1 MSFQAT
7 VNTRPAPAV
16 VGDYAS
22 DNPRDIYPAGPG
34 GLVAGSSGLNVG
46 RFAWVSNAGQDWDAG
61 PAIANNFGSGP
72 VTGWVHRRQ
81 QALIT
86 TYLAESGISIPQG
99 FMVDLLTGG
108 DIWVANS
115 GSSQALYGHKAYANY
130 STGAVTF
137 AATGAPTAGGVSDAS
152 ATISAGTASVTG
164 SIAGNILTVTAGTG
178 LVIGGVISG
187 GATVSGTQIVSQLTT
202 TVVGGIGTYVLSI
215 GEQTV
220 ASRTIAQTYG
230 LMTVNTLA
238 SGAFAVGQLLTG
250 GGTVLTGTYITA
262 FGTASGGAGT
272 YILNLTQAPSPQ
284 LLTSY
289 ATVETKWYATH
300 SALTGEIVKCS
311 SHALG

>member
-34 GLVAGSSGLNVG
+34 GLVAGSSGLTVG
-46 RFAWVSNAGQDWDAG
+46 RFAWVSNVGQDWDGG
-61 PAIANNFGSGP
+61 PAIVNNFGSGP
-72 VTGWVHRRQ
+72 VSGWVHRRQ

-86 TYLAESGISIPQG
+86 TYLAEAGMLVPQG
-99 FMVDLLTGG
+99 YMVDLLTGG
-108 DIWVANS
+108 DIWVANG
-115 GSSQALYGHKAYANY
+115 GSSEALYGQKAYANY

-137 AATGAPTAGGVSDAS
+137 AATGAPTAGGVSDSS
-152 ATISAGTASVTG
+152 ATIAAGTASVTG

-178 LVIGGVISG
+178 LVIGGIISG
-187 GATVSGTQIVSQLTT
+187 GATVSGTQIVAQLTT
-202 TVVGGIGTYVLSI
+202 TVAGGAGTYALNI

-230 LMTVNTLA
+230 LMTVNSMV
-238 SGAFAVGQLLTG
+238 SGAFAVGQLVTG
-250 GGTVLTGTYITA
+250 SGVTSGTYITA

-272 YILNLTQAPSPQ
+272 YIVNLTQTAGAET
-284 LLTSY
+284 LTSY
-289 ATVETKWYATH
+289 TNVETKWYAMN
-300 SALTGEIVKCS
+300 SALAGEIVKCS